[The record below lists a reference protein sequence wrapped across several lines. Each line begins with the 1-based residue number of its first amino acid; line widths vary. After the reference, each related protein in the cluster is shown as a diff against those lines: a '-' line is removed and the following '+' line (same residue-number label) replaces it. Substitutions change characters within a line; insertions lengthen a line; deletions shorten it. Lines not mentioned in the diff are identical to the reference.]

1 MENLSFF
8 EKINKIFFIGIG
20 GISLSALA
28 IIMKNLGFDVA
39 GSDIQTSEI
48 TEKLIHRGI
57 SVKRGHK
64 KKHIKDFKP
73 DLVVY
78 SGAIKEENIEL
89 RFARLHNIF
98 CLERS
103 SFIERILPYYNQVIS
118 ISGTH
123 GKTTTTSMIGEI
135 FINAKLPIT
144 LHIGGESTNLESNCK
159 SLGNEYF
166 ITEACEYRKSFLKIP
181 SDLGVILNIEEDHP
195 DCYKNLEEIS
205 KTFSGFVDI
214 CTNVVI
220 NTKYISCV
228 KEKPKR
234 NLITFSLRE
243 ENTKNDSLGFYTKN
257 IRKLKNGGYS
267 FSVYKNN
274 VFYERFRLNIFGK
287 HNIYNALASIC
298 VADYFNIDK
307 EIIKTTL
314 AKFSGVKRRF
324 ERVTS
329 KILPCTIYFDYA
341 HHPTEIKK
349 LLDETKILNMP
360 TICVFQPHTY
370 SRTKK
375 YFKEFLSCFEGIY
388 QIVFYKTYSAREKKI
403 KGGSAKDLYS
413 SLKDNDNV
421 FYFNTFKKIL
431 RHLKKYAKSNC
442 LVLFVGAG
450 DIYDIKKWL

>member
-8 EKINKIFFIGIG
+8 EKINKIFFIGIS

-39 GSDIQTSEI
+39 GSDLQTSEI
-48 TEKLIHRGI
+48 TEKLLHRGI
-57 SVKRGHK
+57 NVKRGHK

-181 SDLGVILNIEEDHP
+181 SDLGVILNIEEDHL
-195 DCYKNLEEIS
+195 DYYKDIDGTEYGFDVLQFIPQEIS
-205 KTFSGFVDI
+205 DI
-214 CTNVVI
+214 EYAIIQKHLPHGVI
-220 NTKYISCV
+220 
-228 KEKPKR
+228 
-234 NLITFSLRE
+234 
-243 ENTKNDSLGFYTKN
+243 
-257 IRKLKNGGYS
+257 
-267 FSVYKNN
+267 
-274 VFYERFRLNIFGK
+274 
-287 HNIYNALASIC
+287 SIME
-298 VADYFNIDK
+298 D
-307 EIIKTTL
+307 
-314 AKFSGVKRRF
+314 
-324 ERVTS
+324 
-329 KILPCTIYFDYA
+329 
-341 HHPTEIKK
+341 
-349 LLDETKILNMP
+349 LLD
-360 TICVFQPHTY
+360 VF
-370 SRTKK
+370 
-375 YFKEFLSCFEGIY
+375 I
-388 QIVFYKTYSAREKKI
+388 
-403 KGGSAKDLYS
+403 
-413 SLKDNDNV
+413 KDNDSDITLEN
-421 FYFNTFKKIL
+421 
-431 RHLKKYAKSNC
+431 LKPIIDEYSNR
-442 LVLFVGAG
+442 
-450 DIYDIKKWL
+450 I